1 MLNSSSITPIVD
13 LAWASGEHF
22 ENKPMYMI
30 HVLIFF
36 SLVLAMT
43 QLCGLEARIEGMKV
57 ASQTIDHKQTC
68 KS

>member
-1 MLNSSSITPIVD
+1 
-13 LAWASGEHF
+13 
-22 ENKPMYMI
+22 MYI
-30 HVLIFF
+30 NILCC
-36 SLVLAMT
+36 LVLGMT